1 MLAYFDKL
9 YRGSAE
15 SFYKANRRLLEAGEP
30 RFIVTANPET
40 FMTAQ
45 KNADFDR
52 VLRRE
57 TTTIVADGIGV
68 VKAAKFLDMPVEE
81 KVTGVEIAA
90 HLLEDAGELGKS
102 IYFYGAKE
110 EVLLQLVQKVKN
122 DYPGASVAGARNGYD
137 FTDEEV
143 FQDIAKKQP
152 DVVMVAL
159 GIPRQELLID
169 RYFGEFHSGIFIGV
183 GGSFDVLSGT
193 KKRAPEFFV
202 RLNLEWL
209 YRITR
214 EPKRLKRFFNS
225 NVRFLFDIRRIKKQ
239 MEKNH
244 AD

>member
-1 MLAYFDKL
+1 M
-9 YRGSAE
+9 YRGSAK
-15 SFYKANRRLLEAGEP
+15 SFYEANRRLLETGEP

-52 VLRRE
+52 VLRRQ
-57 TTTIVADGIGV
+57 TTTIVADGIGI
-68 VKAAKFLDMPVEE
+68 VKASQFLGIPVEE

-90 HLLEDAGELGKS
+90 HLLEAAGELGKS
-102 IYFYGAKE
+102 IYFYGARE
-110 EVLLQLVQKVKN
+110 DVLQQLVQKVN
-122 DYPGASVAGARNGYD
+122 HDYPRASVVGARNGYD

-143 FQDIAKKQP
+143 FGDISEKQP
-152 DVVMVAL
+152 DIVMVAL

-169 RYFGEFHSGIFIGV
+169 RYFSEFHSGIFIGV
-183 GGSFDVLSGT
+183 GGSFDVLSGS

>member
-1 MLAYFDKL
+1 MLAYFHKM

-15 SFYKANRRLLEAGEP
+15 SFYEANRRLLETREP

-57 TTTIVADGIGV
+57 TTTIVADGIGI
-68 VKAAKFLDMPVEE
+68 VKASKFLGIPAEE

-102 IYFYGAKE
+102 IYFYGARE
-110 EVLLQLVQKVKN
+110 DVLQQLVQKVN
-122 DYPGASVAGARNGYD
+122 HDYPGASVVGARNGYD

-143 FQDIAKKQP
+143 FGDIAEKQP
-152 DVVMVAL
+152 DIVMVAL

-169 RYFGEFHSGIFIGV
+169 RYFSEFHSGIFIGV
-183 GGSFDVLSGT
+183 GGSFDVLSGS